1 MCALSCIDF
10 FKIILQKSGLW
21 VSYAIICNSIDILDC
36 PLVVLWLAFLS
47 LEQSELFLSLH
58 LL

>member
-10 FKIILQKSGLW
+10 FKIILQKSGLR

-47 LEQSELFLSLH
+47 LEQSKLFLSLH